1 MTKLALGTAQFGQE
15 YGISN
20 FSGPIKR
27 SEVLEILKSAQEQKI
42 DLIDTAITYGE
53 SENNLGDIG
62 VSNFN
67 VVTKLPS

>member
-42 DLIDTAITYGE
+42 DLNTIAEGVLVKPFDHDTFCE
-53 SENNLGDIG
+53 L
-62 VSNFN
+62 
-67 VVTKLPS
+67 VTDKLQK